1 MSTTNN
7 TNRHASQLIR
17 ESVESNK
24 GGKEV
29 IFRIV
34 EAYGFSSRQALCN
47 HLHVSQSTL
56 ANRSARDTFPADW
69 VIICHVETGASMLW
83 LTTGQ
88 GLPFTDAK
96 KSRTVV
102 VERKKISNGI
112 LEVVGDYILDA
123 EHLEEGLAAPFIVD
137 SDRNTYLI
145 DSYEG
150 EAVDGMWL
158 IEIDGI
164 VSLREL
170 VRYPG
175 GRVRVENGKT
185 SFECQ
190 ADDIKVLGKVISK
203 TEFL

>member
-1 MSTTNN
+1 
-7 TNRHASQLIR
+7 
-17 ESVESNK
+17 
-24 GGKEV
+24 
-29 IFRIV
+29 
-34 EAYGFSSRQALCN
+34 
-47 HLHVSQSTL
+47 
-56 ANRSARDTFPADW
+56 
-69 VIICHVETGASMLW
+69 MLW